1 MKLKFTR
8 TDLMKK
14 LYDETGVTENQAID
28 DALAINWNLQEE
40 YHSFED
46 VKEALDSISYR
57 PSRACV
63 NAIMEHSRNTQLHAT
78 C

>member
-1 MKLKFTR
+1 MKVKFTR

-14 LYDETGVTENQAID
+14 LYDETGVTENQAIN

-63 NAIMEHSRNTQLHAT
+63 NAIMEYSRKTQLET
-78 C
+78 SC